1 MTEKASMQNIIAT
14 WKKLEVE
21 ADKKAFLEQIKQE
34 VDAKSGEQLLS
45 GVKAIGELVSDLHA
59 EVIQPNATTAPIEV
73 YPADA
78 EEAKLIEDL
87 LVRMRVKFK
96 VA

>member
-1 MTEKASMQNIIAT
+1 MQNIIAT
-14 WKKLEVE
+14 WKKLEGE

-34 VDAKSGEQLLS
+34 VGAKSGEQQLND
-45 GVKAIGELVSDLHA
+45 VKVIGELVSALHA
-59 EVIQPNATTAPIEV
+59 EVVQPKVTVATIEV

-87 LVRMRVKFK
+87 LGRMRVS
-96 VA
+96 

>member
-1 MTEKASMQNIIAT
+1 MQNIIAT
-14 WKKLEVE
+14 WKKLEGE

-34 VDAKSGEQLLS
+34 VGAKSGEQQLS
-45 GVKAIGELVSDLHA
+45 DVKAIEELVSALHA
-59 EVIQPNATTAPIEV
+59 EVVQPKATVSTIEV

-87 LVRMRVKFK
+87 LGKMRVRFK
-96 VA
+96 VT